1 MQEFY
6 SHNCFFWIESVKMEL
21 LKLLE
26 TCAKNQSVQRRDR
39 WHVLLLYIFCWKWHR
54 WQYNYSLNT
63 IDNKDLNIKTS
74 LRVNA
79 CYFNTELTFYA
90 CILSGILTIVYIM
103 MYWLVVI
110 VTQIVEDKGFTLRTR
125 TMLLGILTV

>member
-1 MQEFY
+1 MQKCY
-6 SHNCFFWIESVKMEL
+6 SHNCFFWIESVKIKL

-90 CILSGILTIVYIM
+90 CILSGILTSWCIG
-103 MYWLVVI
+103 LVVI
-110 VTQIVEDKGFTLRTR
+110 IHCLKIETKCQLLSCILREIKR
-125 TMLLGILTV
+125 